1 VADHASGYATH
12 RRQAG
17 DTKPCR
23 EEVTRGERRPNVV
36 SKEFTLGP
44 GKTAVLTRMIAPVE
58 QQGAST

>member
-1 VADHASGYATH
+1 MKIPHCRSAASTEESPLS
-12 RRQAG
+12 R
-17 DTKPCR
+17 DSR